1 MDNLNHMLT
10 EVSPVGKCVFDERTE
25 RTSIA
30 KWANPI
36 EVSRGVKHLVRGA
49 TQLIRVF
56 SSSKNSVFPELA
68 QQYGAA
74 IGHAKEPFNS
84 GNVMHMIAKRM

>member
-1 MDNLNHMLT
+1 MD
-10 EVSPVGKCVFDERTE
+10 KCVFDERTK
-25 RTSIA
+25 RTSNV

-36 EVSRGVKHLVRGA
+36 EVSRAAKHLVRGA
-49 TQLIRVF
+49 TQLVRVF

-74 IGHAKEPFNS
+74 IGCAKEPFNS
-84 GNVMHMIAKRM
+84 GNCEAYDCEANG